1 MRLTKQQVDKIEVP
15 TSGQLFYR
23 DDVLKGFALRVTES
37 GARSF
42 ILEKRVAGK
51 VKRITLGR
59 YPDISVEQARK
70 QAHKLLGKIA
80 TGINPIAERKASK
93 QRAITLQ
100 EALTDYLKVRK
111 SMKASTKADY
121 QKVIKSVFPDW
132 LDRPLLDITKDMIA
146 KRHAQYGSTR
156 SESAANLAMRIM
168 RAVFN
173 FAAGQYEDEQGKSLI
188 LENPVK
194 RLSHTRAWYRVSRR
208 QTIIKKHELP
218 RWYEA
223 VMNIEME
230 RSTNIANSI
239 RDFLLLL
246 LFTGLRRSEAAKLKW
261 DNVDFHAKTLTI
273 HDTKNHEQHVLP
285 LSEFLY
291 DMLSKRKVQSESI
304 YVFNGREPNSYII
317 EPRKVMDKII
327 ERSGVQFTPHDL
339 RRTFITIAESLDIPA
354 YALKRLL
361 NHKNKADVTAG
372 YLVIDV
378 ERLRKPMEQITDML
392 LKLIGV
398 KIVKP
403 PIKLNL
409 LEKTDE
415 I

>member
-132 LDRPLLDITKDMIA
+132 LDKPLLDITKDMIA
-146 KRHAQYGSTR
+146 KRHAQYGSMR

-230 RSTNIANSI
+230 RSTNIADSI

-261 DNVDFHAKTLTI
+261 DNVDFEAKTLTI

-285 LSEFLY
+285 LSDFLY
-291 DMLSKRKVQSESI
+291 DMLSKRKAQFESI

-398 KIVKP
+398 KMTEMKQVNIQ
-403 PIKLNL
+403 
-409 LEKTDE
+409 
-415 I
+415 

>member
-100 EALTDYLKVRK
+100 EALTDYLTVRK
-111 SMKASTKADY
+111 SMKATTKADY

-132 LDRPLLDITKDMIA
+132 LDKPLLDITKDMIA
-146 KRHAQYGSTR
+146 KRHSQYGSTR
-156 SESAANLAMRIM
+156 SESAANLAMRII

-208 QTIIKKHELP
+208 QTMIKKHELP

-230 RSTNIANSI
+230 RSTNIADSI

-261 DNVDFHAKTLTI
+261 DNVDFQAKTLTI
-273 HDTKNHEQHVLP
+273 NDTKNHEQHVLP
-285 LSEFLY
+285 LSDFLY
-291 DMLSKRKVQSESI
+291 DMLSKLKAQFESI
-304 YVFNGREPNSYII
+304 YVFNGRETNSYII

-392 LKLIGV
+392 LKLIGAKMV
-398 KIVKP
+398 ETKQVNIQ
-403 PIKLNL
+403 
-409 LEKTDE
+409 
-415 I
+415 